1 MTKTLYAEFTV
12 KPGHEARVAEMTA
25 TLTTHVRNE
34 PGNLLF
40 NAYTR
45 ARGCGVHRARR
56 RANRITREAQA
67 LRPSGRVRQRR
78 PDHRHRKGQ
87 VAREGGFAPT
97 TRRDRHRRPTVTTMR
112 LWPFGSRR
120 PRSQRRNQPSEPA
133 RCPRC
138 AAHRRRTRPHRIPH
152 HPGPPPK
159 PPPPE
164 PPPQPPPP
172 RPRRPELSTA
182 SSTIPPS
189 TAPARPPP
197 PWPPPEPPPPNPLT
211 SCWASSTP
219 PGPSAAACWASA
231 NGAAAPPT
239 PASALTRVPLGL
251 RQRGRGLADRAA
263 AGVLTESSAAD
274 TSAREVSAPGPARP
288 GCAAPAARRGFRSR
302 RGPPR
307 RGWVL

>member
-138 AAHRRRTRPHRIPH
+138 AAHRRRTRP
-152 HPGPPPK
+152 PPN
-159 PPPPE
+159 
-164 PPPQPPPP
+164 PPPP
-172 RPRRPELSTA
+172 RPTTET
-182 SSTIPPS
+182 
-189 TAPARPPP
+189 
-197 PWPPPEPPPPNPLT
+197 
-211 SCWASSTP
+211 
-219 PGPSAAACWASA
+219 AAA
-231 NGAAAPPT
+231 GAAAPT
-239 PASALTRVPLGL
+239 PAAATAAPGVEHRVQHDPAEHRPGEAAPAL
-251 RQRGRGLADRAA
+251 AA
-263 AGVLTESSAAD
+263 AGAAATEPADVLLGQV
-274 TSAREVSAPGPARP
+274 RRLPGPARRP
-288 GCAAPAARRGFRSR
+288 VGPRPT
-302 RGPPR
+302 GPPLR
-307 RGWVL
+307 RRLRRH